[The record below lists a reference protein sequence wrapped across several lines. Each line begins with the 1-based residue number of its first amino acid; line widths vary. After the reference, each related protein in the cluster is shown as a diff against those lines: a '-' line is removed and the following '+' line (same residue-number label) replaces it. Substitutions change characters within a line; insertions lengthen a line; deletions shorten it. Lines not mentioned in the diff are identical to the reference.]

1 MQYTNFVI
9 TVTRKKPI
17 DLFYYKMMKKGSK
30 AVLQYWLVD
39 GKSWLEVQKIA
50 IKLFSMATSSAVSE
64 RSFSTMGCIHTKLQN
79 SLDVETI
86 GKPKVDILTD
96 LIFRLKQAIFSN
108 ILTQIISLS
117 YIFWFFDLTIKFKI
131 VKLFESIYQKKVL
144 VLA

>member
-64 RSFSTMGCIHTKLQN
+64 RSFSTMGCIHTKLRN
-79 SLDVETI
+79 SLNVETI
-86 GKPKVDILTD
+86 GKPKVVILTD
-96 LIFRLKQAIFSN
+96 LIFRLKQVLFSD
-108 ILTQIISLS
+108 ILIQIISLS
-117 YIFWFFDLTIKFKI
+117 YIFWFFDLTIKFP
-131 VKLFESIYQKKVL
+131 SIENNSI
-144 VLA
+144 